1 MKSCALGHSSS
12 RKALD
17 RCNNLG
23 VKVDEGGWFSPGIGG
38 SFYNVPGIRHAMRS
52 LDTPPFAF
60 WALRADSGSTT
71 TECNPKCDA
80 LAASNARAG
89 KGDVCEHAIRA
100 CMPILEA
107 NIRWQSAGT

>member
-38 SFYNVPGIRHAMRS
+38 SF
-52 LDTPPFAF
+52 
-60 WALRADSGSTT
+60 
-71 TECNPKCDA
+71 CDA
-80 LAASNARAG
+80 ADG
-89 KGDVCEHAIRA
+89 VV
-100 CMPILEA
+100 
-107 NIRWQSAGT
+107 